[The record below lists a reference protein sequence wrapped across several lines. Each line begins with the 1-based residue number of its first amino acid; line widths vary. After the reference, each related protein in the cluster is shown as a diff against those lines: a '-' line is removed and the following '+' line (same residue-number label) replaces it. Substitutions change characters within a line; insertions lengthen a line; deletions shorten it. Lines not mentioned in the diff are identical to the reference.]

1 MTWLGGV
8 EKFALVLP
16 VLHLASS
23 GTSEPISV
31 PMESLSTGFSG
42 FGLGLKSL
50 TFTSNKHAHKNVEK
64 RHQCVE
70 ETFACADLELLM
82 HREAAFHIEKISNG
96 NELGRQW

>member
-31 PMESLSTGFSG
+31 PTESLSIGFSG
-42 FGLGLKSL
+42 SGSGLKSL
-50 TFTSNKHAHKNVEK
+50 TFASNKCAHKNVEK

-70 ETFACADLELLM
+70 VTFACAELELSM
-82 HREAAFHIEKISNG
+82 PGEAAFPI
-96 NELGRQW
+96 Q